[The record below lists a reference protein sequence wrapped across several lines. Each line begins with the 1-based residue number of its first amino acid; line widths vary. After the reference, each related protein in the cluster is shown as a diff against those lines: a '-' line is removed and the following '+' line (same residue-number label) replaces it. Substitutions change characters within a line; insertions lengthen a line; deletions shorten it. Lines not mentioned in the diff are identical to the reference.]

1 VVASLVLTM
10 TLPGGR
16 SRPWNALVCER

>member
-1 VVASLVLTM
+1 VVASLVLTV
-10 TLPGGR
+10 TLPGDR